1 MTIAELAARYSI
13 TEASTKARVQFLNL
27 DPSAITATDLD
38 QLDALA
44 DHLEQGNKIAS
55 FSFTPSAAVEVMTTT
70 SELATPTP
78 VREEAA
84 LTEYAP
90 MAMPSTMEHLEKIY
104 TFLQKASDSDW
115 HLPTSVIRSITGAT
129 PRGKRWKRY
138 GFVFEPATRH
148 GGERAWAVSQAEWDF
163 PVE

>member
-70 SELATPTP
+70 SELVAPAP
-78 VREEAA
+78 MEAVA
-84 LTEYAP
+84 ELAP